1 MFGRIA
7 WTVEV
12 GETRLK
18 MAREVESNFPWKI
31 LSISME
37 QNRLGSRTLY
47 GLLLTLQFVNSELDY
62 RENQEGGWGLNT
74 GAWLFQDLKVTT
86 AALQRASCRAD
97 SHLIWRHFRHCPLL
111 RVFLWV
117 ELGWHRLKIG
127 I

>member
-18 MAREVESNFPWKI
+18 MACEVESNFPQKI

-37 QNRLGSRTLY
+37 QDRLGSRTLY
-47 GLLLTLQFVNSELDY
+47 GLLLALQFANSEFDY
-62 RENQEGGWGLNT
+62 REKQEGGLNG

-111 RVFLWV
+111 RCFC
-117 ELGWHRLKIG
+117 G
-127 I
+127 